1 MGDGFQTQT
10 FPTSAGTTTRLAP
23 MAVWI
28 SVRRL
33 WEGDRLAY
41 EVEWGDGEDE
51 TFERSVFGS
60 AALSTQALCPLD
72 GRLTSKHPAS
82 SWEAE

>member
-23 MAVWI
+23 IAVWI
-28 SVRRL
+28 SAWRL
-33 WEGDRLAY
+33 WEENRLAY

-51 TFERSVFGS
+51 TFERSVLGS
-60 AALSTQALCPLD
+60 AALSTQALCRLD
-72 GRLTSKHPAS
+72 GKTHFQTP
-82 SWEAE
+82 